1 MNTLKDLIGKKIM
14 AIRPIS
20 KKELASEGWDDRH
33 SATCVIVLEG
43 GTLLYPSQDDEGNGP
58 GTLFGM
64 NAEVGSFI
72 VWDKKVIM

>member
-1 MNTLKDLIGKKIM
+1 MNSLKELIGKKIM

-20 KKELASEGWDDRH
+20 KKELESEGWGDRH

-64 NAEVGSFI
+64 DKDGQFI